1 MSGRIAVGE
10 LKAHGPRARL
20 TLHRERARRGRDP
33 LVTQQF
39 VAPPARA
46 ALFLVLTVNEGSEEV
61 VRDVLA
67 DLSSITRSVSFRV
80 PDDQLNCVLGIGAE
94 FWDRMF
100 SLPRPQGLH
109 PFVPLDGPR
118 HSAPSTPGDLL
129 LHVRAHHMDV
139 CFELSR
145 QVMDRLRGHA
155 QVVDETHGFK
165 YFDERDLL
173 GFVDGTENP
182 EGAAAPAAVLI
193 ADEDPAYA
201 GGSYVIVQK
210 YRHDLASWGAL
221 SVEEQE
227 RVIGR
232 SKLEDVEMPDAVKP
246 INSHVHLN
254 TIVDAD
260 GVQRQILRDNMP
272 FGELGTDEFGTY
284 FIGYAADP
292 GVIEQML
299 RNMFLGSPPGNTDR
313 ILDFSTAHTGTLFFA
328 PALDFLD
335 DVPPGRGA
343 EIADTAAVGETPV
356 ADAAATD
363 LGIGGL
369 RTSDVC

>member
-1 MSGRIAVGE
+1 M
-10 LKAHGPRARL
+10 
-20 TLHRERARRGRDP
+20 
-33 LVTQQF
+33 VTQQF
-39 VAPPARA
+39 VAAPARA

-61 VRDVLA
+61 VRDVFA

-80 PDDQLNCVLGIGAE
+80 PGDQLNCVLGIGAGL
-94 FWDRMF
+94 WDRMF
-100 SLPRPQGLH
+100 DLPRPRGLH

-155 QVVDETHGFK
+155 VVVDETHGFK

-182 EGAAAPAAVLI
+182 EGDAAPAAVLI
-193 ADEDPAYA
+193 ADEDPDYA

-210 YRHDLASWGAL
+210 YRHDLEAWGAL
-221 SVEEQE
+221 PVEEQE
-227 RVIGR
+227 RAIGR

-254 TIVDAD
+254 TVVDAD

-272 FGELGTDEFGTY
+272 FGELGTAEFGTY

-313 ILDFSTAHTGTLFFA
+313 ILDFSTAHTGTLFFT

-335 DVPPGRGA
+335 DVPGPRAGA
-343 EIADTAAVGETPV
+343 SAGDAPADTAPV
-356 ADAAATD
+356 AAAPGHSAPSDAKATD

-369 RTSDVC
+369 RAATH

>member
-1 MSGRIAVGE
+1 M
-10 LKAHGPRARL
+10 
-20 TLHRERARRGRDP
+20 
-33 LVTQQF
+33 VTQQF
-39 VAPPARA
+39 VAAPARA

-61 VRDVLA
+61 VRDVFA

-80 PDDQLNCVLGIGAE
+80 PGDQLNCVLGIGAGL
-94 FWDRMF
+94 WDRMF
-100 SLPRPQGLH
+100 DLPRPRGLH

-155 QVVDETHGFK
+155 VVVDETHGFK

-182 EGAAAPAAVLI
+182 EGDAAPAAVLI
-193 ADEDPAYA
+193 ADEDPDYA

-210 YRHDLASWGAL
+210 YRHDLEAWGAL
-221 SVEEQE
+221 PVEEQE
-227 RVIGR
+227 RAIGR

-254 TIVDAD
+254 TVVDAD

-272 FGELGTDEFGTY
+272 FGELGTAEFGTY

-313 ILDFSTAHTGTLFFA
+313 ILDFSTAHTGTLFFT

-335 DVPPGRGA
+335 DVPGPR
-343 EIADTAAVGETPV
+343 
-356 ADAAATD
+356 ADAAAGDATADAAPVAAASDHSAPSDATATD

-369 RTSDVC
+369 RAATH